1 MRRSNPLCPAQ
12 WSVLSLRQRGFT
24 ILEIMIALTILAT
37 MVSILLSIFSSGI
50 VRASDGESAA
60 KAMIYAQSKMD
71 EILLVDGK
79 VLNDIEKSGVIEH
92 TDLSFRIEMKPQEFP
107 GEPRRVALQHIGL
120 TVFWNDGDGEREVYL
135 EALKWVPN
143 EL

>member
-1 MRRSNPLCPAQ
+1 MRRSNTFSPPK
-12 WSVLSLRQRGFT
+12 WSTQSFRQRGFT

-50 VRASDGESAA
+50 VRAADGESAA

-79 VLNDIEKSGVIEH
+79 ALNDIEKSGTIKQ
-92 TDLSFRIEMKPQEFP
+92 TNLSFRIEMKPQAFP
-107 GEPRRVALQHIGL
+107 SEPRRVALQHVGL